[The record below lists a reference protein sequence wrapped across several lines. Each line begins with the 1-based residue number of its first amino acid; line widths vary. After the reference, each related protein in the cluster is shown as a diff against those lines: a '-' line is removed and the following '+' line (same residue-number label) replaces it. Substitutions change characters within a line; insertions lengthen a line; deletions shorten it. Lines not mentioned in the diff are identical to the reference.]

1 MAEIIIAAVP
11 KMKLSNLLDML
22 VGGVSIINE
31 LPVDKVSKK
40 GLIGLPL
47 LHCLV
52 VALAKGGIWQKW
64 REGSGVVLVLWCDP
78 SK

>member
-1 MAEIIIAAVP
+1 MADIIFAAVP

-22 VGGVSIINE
+22 VGGVGIINE

-40 GLIGLPL
+40 VLIGLPPL
-47 LHCLV
+47 LCLV
-52 VALAKGGIWQKW
+52 VALAMGGIWQKW

-78 SK
+78 RK